1 MIVGIDIGLQ
11 GAIAEL
17 DETGELVAIHDM
29 PGLADG
35 PKGRS
40 AINAPLL
47 AGILTTTHAVR
58 AYIEYVGP
66 RPLEGAASGF
76 TFGRC
81 RSVIEG
87 VLAAL
92 GVPVTFLTPPVWKR
106 IIGIPPG
113 KVGTKDMAR
122 SEAIR
127 RWPRY
132 AASFA
137 LVKDA
142 DRAES
147 ALIAVAGIL
156 RERAP

>member
-1 MIVGIDIGLQ
+1 MFIGIDIGLA
-11 GAIAEL
+11 GAVAVL
-17 DETGELVAIHDM
+17 DESGELVEIHDM
-29 PGLADG
+29 PCLGDG

-47 AGILTTTHAVR
+47 AQILTKTHAVH

-66 RPLEGAASGF
+66 RPLEGAVGGF
-76 TFGRC
+76 AFGRC
-81 RSVIEG
+81 KGVIEG
-87 VLAAL
+87 ALAVL
-92 GVPVTFLTPPVWKR
+92 GIPVTFLTPPVWKR

-127 RWPRY
+127 RWPRH
-132 AASFA
+132 AALFA
-137 LVKDA
+137 LVKAA

-156 RERAP
+156 RERAL